1 LKHRSSFFRTNL
13 QHFIFET
20 HQILRTV
27 WLVLV
32 RQKQK
37 KIILVSW
44 ISRQSF
50 IFLSFFSNWFQSRY
64 QVIVSHRNE
73 EDHKLLLLISIMS
86 SCYNIEQFS
95 SVGLLWT
102 TYQNDPQICH
112 ERITLK
118 STKIFT
124 YSDNQ
129 MRQIIYN
136 GLEDCNCN
144 TIGGTS
150 FSWTWEQILSDHIYI
165 QSGREIMEGEDHV
178 LKPMDI

>member
-1 LKHRSSFFRTNL
+1 
-13 QHFIFET
+13 
-20 HQILRTV
+20 
-27 WLVLV
+27 
-32 RQKQK
+32 
-37 KIILVSW
+37 
-44 ISRQSF
+44 
-50 IFLSFFSNWFQSRY
+50 
-64 QVIVSHRNE
+64 
-73 EDHKLLLLISIMS
+73 MS

-95 SVGLLWT
+95 SVGLLLT

-150 FSWTWEQILSDHIYI
+150 FS
-165 QSGREIMEGEDHV
+165 
-178 LKPMDI
+178 